1 MLLICRLNI
10 DALAKSKPPKDM
22 GPVRLHVFSNV
33 IILDIFQLTVDL
45 SVDIVICYKFD
56 LSGDP
61 RPGLITELRKATNT
75 DL

>member
-1 MLLICRLNI
+1 M
-10 DALAKSKPPKDM
+10 
-22 GPVRLHVFSNV
+22 FSNV
-33 IILDIFQLTVDL
+33 IILDIIQLTVDL